1 MKHYYYR
8 FEVFD
13 DKRKRWV
20 KKHGCGIFNS
30 ELIVGRE
37 YANGRYGIFRPIKL
51 KAIYDNDILVY
62 EG

>member
-1 MKHYYYR
+1 MKHYYYQ
-8 FEVFD
+8 FEVYD

-20 KKHGCGIFNS
+20 KKHGCG
-30 ELIVGRE
+30 LIIGRE